1 MSYYDRT
8 VSTRGGTNT
17 HFPQCSNMQVRCCE
31 LEKKWRV
38 SRGFREGFQE
48 LPLQASKPQEF
59 ELASPLVRGYA
70 LLLS

>member
-1 MSYYDRT
+1 
-8 VSTRGGTNT
+8 
-17 HFPQCSNMQVRCCE
+17 MQVRCCE